1 MKVYERLEMW
11 LMKAEFI
18 LPWISLTCTVKKSSP
33 QFLFDGYL
41 VEENKEKFMKIKDA
55 YKILID
61 DQKREEY
68 NNKIGKKFRGF
79 LEFSLF

>member
-1 MKVYERLEMW
+1 MTNERR
-11 LMKAEFI
+11 I
-18 LPWISLTCTVKKSSP
+18 YLTLNKFNLYCKKSSP
-33 QFLFDGYL
+33 QFWFDGYL